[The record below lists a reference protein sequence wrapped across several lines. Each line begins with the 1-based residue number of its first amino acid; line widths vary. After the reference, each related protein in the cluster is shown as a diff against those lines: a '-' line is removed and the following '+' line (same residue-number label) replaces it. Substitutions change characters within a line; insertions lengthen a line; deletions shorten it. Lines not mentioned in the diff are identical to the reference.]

1 MRLFLLF
8 LSSLI
13 TCFTFQAIASEPDDT
28 TVETRTE
35 ASRMSFRIEMQ
46 RGYVSGILITADSG
60 TDINGAMINE
70 FGISAL
76 DFTYSRKSGKVKL
89 LNVISFLNKWY
100 IKRVL
105 RSDLGYCIHIL
116 YGTPFSKERNYKVTR
131 DGDSL
136 SIVNTKRNISYIF
149 SPITYNSDNHDT
161 EE

>member
-1 MRLFLLF
+1 MRPFLLF

-13 TCFTFQAIASEPDDT
+13 ACFTFQVIAIDHDDT
-28 TVETRTE
+28 TVETRNET
-35 ASRMSFRIEMQ
+35 SRMSFRIEMQ
-46 RGYVSGILITADSG
+46 KGYVSGILITADSG

-89 LNVISFLNKWY
+89 LNVVSFLNKWY

-105 RSDLGYCIHIL
+105 RADIGYCLHIL
-116 YGTPFSKERNYKVTR
+116 YGTPVSKEKHYQVSR

-136 SIVNTKRNISYIF
+136 SIVNTKRKISYIF
-149 SPITYNSDNHDT
+149 SPITDNHDT

>member
-13 TCFTFQAIASEPDDT
+13 ICFTFQAIASEPDDT
-28 TVETRTE
+28 TVETRNE

-46 RGYVSGILITADSG
+46 RGYLSGILITADSG

-105 RSDLGYCIHIL
+105 RADLGYCMHIL
-116 YGTPFSKERNYKVTR
+116 YGIPISKERNYTVTR

-149 SPITYNSDNHDT
+149 SPITHNSDNHDT